1 MSDKKQ
7 FISKIEET
15 LRKGC
20 GTVIEEAYISLI
32 LETFEGLIGDD
43 VELDE
48 NMLIEIANIL
58 EAVVDRALTTND
70 QSKVASMLM
79 ARLSCAKYLTI
90 AHVNIIMTTI
100 GLTFKQGNQILYN
113 VSKYNS
119 HINNICL
126 EQMNTLSQL
135 SNTRRQAM
143 FDTAKKQEDVETVA
157 TIIKQQF
164 AAL

>member
-1 MSDKKQ
+1 MTDKKE
-7 FISKIEET
+7 FISRIEET
-15 LRKGC
+15 LRRGS
-20 GTVIEEAYISLI
+20 GTVIEEAYICLILDTFESLI
-32 LETFEGLIGDD
+32 EDD
-43 VELDE
+43 AYLDVNMLDE
-48 NMLIEIANIL
+48 IACIL
-58 EAVVDRALTTND
+58 EAVVDRSISTGD

-90 AHVNIIMTTI
+90 AHANIILTTI

-143 FDTAKKQEDVETVA
+143 FDSTKKQEDIETVSA
-157 TIIKQQF
+157 VIKQQF